1 VNSRIRWTPAEADYL
16 DRLAGDVPFPI
27 LVERFQ
33 RQAERQGW
41 PSRSASAIQ
50 QRLVRTRQSGK
61 ARIGECLTSGG
72 IAEILGCSHSRVNAW
87 LKRPKVCDVIK
98 PRKVGAFWYVERR
111 ALRRLAREMP
121 QVLGGFGVD
130 ALFQLLE
137 DRELAEEVCRQCPGF
152 WGDKRIRCIETGR
165 VWPSC
170 SAAAEALHVDYTTIS
185 LAIKQRRPV
194 RVLGLRFERVRQPA
208 YNAA

>member
-1 VNSRIRWTPAEADYL
+1 MSQYPSWTPPEAAYL
-16 DRLAGDVPFPI
+16 DQLAGDLPFPE
-27 LVERFQ
+27 LVGRYQ
-33 RQAERQGW
+33 RQAERKGW

-50 QRLVRTRQSGK
+50 QRLVRTRQSGR
-61 ARIGECLTSGG
+61 ARLGECLTTGG
-72 IAEILGCSHSRVNAW
+72 IAEILGCPKSRTNAW
-87 LKRPKVCDVIK
+87 LRRPAVRAVLQ
-98 PRKVGAFWYVERR
+98 PRKAGSFWYIERR

-194 RVLGLRFERVRQPA
+194 RVLGLRFERVRQPHN
-208 YNAA
+208 NAA

>member
-1 VNSRIRWTPAEADYL
+1 MTRGPYWSQPEAAYL
-16 DRLAGDVPFPI
+16 DQLAGDLPFPE
-27 LVERFQ
+27 LVISYQ
-33 RQAERQGW
+33 RRARLMQW
-41 PSRSASAIQ
+41 PNRSASAIQ
-50 QRLVRTRQSGK
+50 QRLVRTRQSGR
-61 ARIGECLTSGG
+61 ARLGACLTSGG
-72 IAEILGCSHSRVNAW
+72 IADILGCPKSRTNAW
-87 LKRPKVCDVIK
+87 LKRPAVRAVLQ
-98 PRKVGAFWYVERR
+98 PRRVGQFFYVERR
-111 ALRRLAREMP
+111 ALRRLAREIP
-121 QVLGGFGVD
+121 QVLGGFGAD

-137 DRELAEEVCRQCPGF
+137 DRELAEKVARQCPSF

-194 RVLGLRFERVRQPA
+194 RVLGLSFERVRQPH